1 MNASSSAGSP
11 SFGGTTT
18 GSGLFGFQGS
28 WSSDSDEEEAWAG
41 AGTRPVVLGGVGS
54 ITERVDPPLG
64 TLGVAPVLPSVDPPY
79 VCTCPMDL
87 LGSVDDDISGL
98 DIGDGGGRDAS
109 ETLCATMTISGFGPS
124 SPALR
129 CRAASAAFA

>member
-1 MNASSSAGSP
+1 
-11 SFGGTTT
+11 
-18 GSGLFGFQGS
+18 
-28 WSSDSDEEEAWAG
+28 
-41 AGTRPVVLGGVGS
+41 VGS
-54 ITERVDPPLG
+54 IIERWLDPPLG
-64 TLGVAPVLPSVDPPY
+64 TLGVAPVLPSVDPPPY

-87 LGSVDDDISGL
+87 LGSVDDVISGR
-98 DIGDGGGRDAS
+98 DIGDGGGLDAS